1 MSEDQ
6 SMETLPSNTSKCFH
20 RVRARLYLSLAP
32 CHLENPLQGLRQQ
45 HLDQLI
51 MTYNS
56 TLQGV
61 IITYENVRLAKCND
75 TVAKVANENPFTFLW
90 VIADFI
96 VWKPKIEDV
105 LKGNIVMQSQ
115 SHIALLVHD
124 VFNASIKKHY
134 IPQDWSFVPNQADT
148 EENFKNLGYW
158 CDSEGTPI
166 SGPLE
171 FTVRAVHVNGKGIA
185 IEGTLLSPEDE
196 YDALPV
202 VMPTT
207 KQHVVFNDN
216 EAVNDDAMDVDEEK
230 LPEIEISEKATSADT
245 DDVPQYAK
253 SESDSDSD
261 SNSTSGSSSDSDS
274 DSSSEDASS
283 SD

>member
-1 MSEDQ
+1 MSEEQ
-6 SMETLPSNTSKCFH
+6 SISAIPSNTSKCFH

-32 CHLENPLQGLRQQ
+32 CHLDNPIQGLRQQ

-61 IITYENVRLAKCND
+61 IITYENVRLAKCNE
-75 TVAKVANENPFTFLW
+75 TVAKIANENPFTFLW

-96 VWKPKIEDV
+96 VWKPKIDDI

-134 IPQDWSFVPNQADT
+134 IPQNWSFVPNQADT
-148 EENFKNLGYW
+148 EESFKNLGYW
-158 CDSEGTPI
+158 CDGDSTPI

-171 FTVRAVHVNGKGIA
+171 FKVRAVHVNGKGIA

-202 VMPTT
+202 EMPTT
-207 KQHVVFNDN
+207 KQHVVFDDN
-216 EAVNDDAMDVDEEK
+216 ETGDNDAMDVDLEDSSK
-230 LPEIEISEKATSADT
+230 TTST
-245 DDVPQYAK
+245 DVNDVPQYAK
-253 SESDSDSD
+253 SDSDSDSD
-261 SNSTSGSSSDSDS
+261 SNSTSSSSSDSDS

-283 SD
+283 SN

>member
-1 MSEDQ
+1 MSEEINT
-6 SMETLPSNTSKCFH
+6 STSPSTTSKCFH

-32 CHLENPLQGLRQQ
+32 CHLNNPLQGLRQQ

-51 MTYNS
+51 MTYNP

-61 IITYENVRLAKCND
+61 IISYENLRLANNNE
-75 TVAKVANENPFTFLW
+75 TVAKIANENPFTFLW

-96 VWKPKIEDV
+96 VWKPKIDDT
-105 LKGNIVMQSQ
+105 LRGNIIMQSQ

-148 EENFKNLGYW
+148 EESFKKLGYW
-158 CDSEGTPI
+158 CDAEGVAI

-171 FTVRAVHVNGKGIA
+171 FSVRAVHVNGKGIA

-196 YDALPV
+196 YDALPI

-207 KQHVVFNDN
+207 KQHVVFG
-216 EAVNDDAMDVDEEK
+216 DDDAATNGDEAMDVDDDN
-230 LPEIEISEKATSADT
+230 LPELEISNSAEADT
-245 DDVPQYAK
+245 GSDDVPQYAK
-253 SESDSDSD
+253 SASDSD
-261 SNSTSGSSSDSDS
+261 SNSNSDSDS
-274 DSSSEDASS
+274 DDESS